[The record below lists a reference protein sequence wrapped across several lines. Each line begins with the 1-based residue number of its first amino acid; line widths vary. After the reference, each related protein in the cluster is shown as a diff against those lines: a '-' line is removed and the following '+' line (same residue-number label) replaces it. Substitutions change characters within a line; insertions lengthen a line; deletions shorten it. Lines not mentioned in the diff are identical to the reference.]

1 MKKTKDTLLKKDN
14 IIKRWY
20 KLAEP
25 HKGHFAG
32 QILYYIGYT
41 IMLSI
46 ITIFAAKTINCM
58 YEKNWTGAFI
68 FLALEL
74 ATIVLRNVSIHF
86 QYKYYGKQCKH
97 IRMNVAKKVYN
108 KLLLSRNSAMKEVTN
123 EKILNIALNNMSYI
137 ADFPDAIASFIA
149 YSFQVAIT
157 LVTVFV
163 SSPLAGVVVIIIGV
177 VNFFAYYK
185 FNKKLGNLMLDRYE
199 KKDEIYQAYSKVID
213 GRSVITEL
221 NSKQKYKKEVLKS
234 VENFGIA
241 YEKYYN
247 YYSLKNNLYFALWNV
262 FIYAITA
269 TLLFVVSQGHLDI
282 TIYLIIVPYLS
293 TCTDKLCTLFDKTSN
308 LENMRVD
315 VDRVNIILNLNEKQ
329 LIKYGTNKST
339 SAAYNLGFVDVSFKN
354 KLKDVDISFKMNDI
368 NVIKGEKGSGKRVI
382 FDILRRFEKPSK
394 GIVLLD
400 NLNLFDYNNKT
411 FKKHIDYCASHPI
424 FIKGTIKENLNLVEK
439 SMKKIKDACKLVD
452 ILDYI
457 NKLPNGFNTNI
468 SEIKSSG
475 HLFLIGLVRALL
487 SNSNIL
493 MIYETPQDTD
503 EKFRQNIVKLL
514 KKNDLGRTII
524 LFTHSDDYDK
534 LASLVYEVK
543 DQTIK
548 IKEAI

>member
-1 MKKTKDTLLKKDN
+1 
-14 IIKRWY
+14 
-20 KLAEP
+20 
-25 HKGHFAG
+25 
-32 QILYYIGYT
+32 
-41 IMLSI
+41 
-46 ITIFAAKTINCM
+46 
-58 YEKNWTGAFI
+58 
-68 FLALEL
+68 
-74 ATIVLRNVSIHF
+74 
-86 QYKYYGKQCKH
+86 
-97 IRMNVAKKVYN
+97 
-108 KLLLSRNSAMKEVTN
+108 
-123 EKILNIALNNMSYI
+123 
-137 ADFPDAIASFIA
+137 
-149 YSFQVAIT
+149 
-157 LVTVFV
+157 
-163 SSPLAGVVVIIIGV
+163 
-177 VNFFAYYK
+177 
-185 FNKKLGNLMLDRYE
+185 MLDRYE